1 MYVHKMHTVQ
11 SYCAQLT
18 GTDRIITNI
27 GINFQ
32 YKVHIQFQ
40 ELTKYQWKKKHNLES
55 TKSMKCYCNSQHNT
69 APVHCSCGAQQST
82 QYSTGTLQ
90 LWRTTVNTIQHWY
103 TAVVA
108 HNSQHNTAPVHC
120 SCGAQ
125 QSTQYSTSTLQLWRT
140 TVNTI
145 QHQYTAVVAHNSQH
159 NTAPVHF
166 SCGTQQSTQYSTGT
180 LQLWRT
186 RANTIQH
193 QYISVVA
200 HNSQHNTAPVH
211 FSCGAQQQPTSL
223 KFYTLNYLCSCKLMY
238 WKNKTLWN
246 LSYIVMQK
254 EICCIIS
261 LFPQNAIYFTT
272 LSPSVQVIRPS

>member
-82 QYSTGTLQ
+82 QYST
-90 LWRTTVNTIQHWY
+90 
-103 TAVVA
+103 
-108 HNSQHNTAPVHC
+108 
-120 SCGAQ
+120 
-125 QSTQYSTSTLQLWRT
+125 STLQLWRT
-140 TVNTI
+140 T
-145 QHQYTAVVAHNSQH
+145 
-159 NTAPVHF
+159 
-166 SCGTQQSTQYSTGT
+166 
-180 LQLWRT
+180 
-186 RANTIQH
+186 ANTIQH